1 MQSRILAA
9 LALAPLAACGTVPAQ
24 EAGAERISFSAE
36 PCYGFCPA
44 FDVTVGAYGEGRYE
58 GRSSVKVTG
67 TRQLSVTPEEFAAFR
82 DRLAPYR
89 PAQDVRYDHENCD
102 VPLATDMPA
111 VQVTGHEADGR
122 STTLD
127 WYMGCAQPG
136 LAENREAIYGAWREL
151 PLEELVGADSE
162 RHGYARP

>member
-1 MQSRILAA
+1 MQNRILAA
-9 LALAPLAACGTVPAQ
+9 LALAPLAACATVPAL

-44 FDVTVGAYGEGRYE
+44 FEVTAGADGEGRYE

-67 TRQLSVTPEEFAAFR
+67 ARQFSVTPEEFAAFR

-102 VPLATDMPA
+102 APLATDMPA
-111 VQVTGHEADGR
+111 VQVIWREANGR

-162 RHGYARP
+162 RQGYARP